1 MASSKGPSQVVDDL
15 LRISCTAGRAGGAG
29 EGGVVGVVGVVGVA
43 GRMPGPLEGIKVLDF
58 TVYINGPKA
67 TQTMAENGATVRHQ
81 TPRTPPAHRH
91 PSRTPGPH

>member
-1 MASSKGPSQVVDDL
+1 M
-15 LRISCTAGRAGGAG
+15 
-29 EGGVVGVVGVVGVA
+29 VGVA

-91 PSRTPGPH
+91 PSRTHPARTNLRPPTRC